1 MIEIKPGVLLY
12 KKDVTFQASKSSGPG
27 GQHVNKV
34 SSRIVLS
41 YPLDKISGLS
51 EKQQNKIYEKLS
63 GYIVKNDIR
72 VSSQKHRSQY
82 SNKLDAFEKLK
93 SLLIKALKESKPRIK
108 TKIPRSVIE
117 KRLKLKNKRSEL
129 KRDRNIDLDK
139 DS

>member
-72 VSSQKHRSQY
+72 VSSQKYRSQY